1 MVIASALDEYG
12 FKGFSWKAKNGGK
25 GIPLSTDVAQDRLW
39 FHALNLY
46 VRYVGCSGPSSGEIF
61 N

>member
-1 MVIASALDEYG
+1 MNMASRVSVG
-12 FKGFSWKAKNGGK
+12 RQKNGGK

-46 VRYVGCSGPSSGEIF
+46 VRYVGCSRPSSGEIF